1 MKPLPMLRRR
11 PLAACLATALLISTG
26 QLGALAHGIS
36 AASGLSG
43 QSGLNASTNF
53 PARVP
58 AQAAKPDAITTVRTV
73 TNCNDSG
80 SGSLRDVIGSANDTD
95 IIDLTALACSTI
107 TLTSGEI
114 AVTVERLTIRGP
126 NGGLVTIDG
135 GGTDR
140 IFDHTG
146 SFLYLYNLALKHGFA
161 LNKGG
166 CVYSSGSIY
175 AYDSRFESC
184 AVISDKPNAFG
195 GAIYTLGN
203 LRLMRSVVTASTAH
217 TSGGGASGGGA
228 MVMSN
233 LTMFESSIYGNS
245 ADSLTPSG
253 AGGIY
258 AHDAYI
264 GASTI
269 EGNSA
274 FFGGG
279 IVLFGS
285 SDETSMAVNNST
297 IANNSAYAIGG
308 IDVFG
313 SGHFYLLNSTI
324 AFNCADSQHYDGRP
338 YIYGIGLRGD
348 IATQP
353 LILSS
358 SIIANNDYC
367 PPGRGAAPAS
377 SAYDVSLRSGSI
389 DGGNNLIVTSSVPL
403 PGDTLRSDPMLTP
416 LADHGGP
423 TLTLGLASGSPA
435 VDAGNSV
442 YNHFFDQRGEGSA
455 RIAGAGPDIGAYE
468 VQTTGVVHTVSTC
481 ADSGAGSL
489 RDTIANA
496 QSGDT
501 IDLGGLSCGTIVL
514 DGGALP
520 IPLGNL
526 TLTGPGASALTID
539 AGQHDRAI
547 DHRGLGTLRISGV
560 TIADGRVD
568 AGTDLAAGGCV
579 YSPSTLEVS
588 DSVLTHCQAIGTYA
602 KGGAISAYR
611 LDIANSTVSDNGLSS
626 SNFARGGGVY
636 ARDLTMRTCTI
647 TGNVTPSS
655 DLNHVGRGGGI
666 YTRNK
671 ASILSSTIA
680 ANQGAYGG
688 GIYMHDAWD
697 DVLDIVNSTV
707 SGNAGL
713 IGAGVAGSVR
723 SITAST
729 IVFNL
734 STFPEGDNV
743 PAGVFATYRTA
754 IQSNIFFGNLSN
766 GVGYDIGGPGI
777 FIGANNLVGASPI
790 LLPPDTIR
798 GDPLLGPLQDNGGTT
813 WTHALLSG
821 SPAIDTGNNLA
832 NLDFD
837 QRGSGFQRI
846 SGGATDIGAF
856 EIQAV
861 PDVIFASGFDASP

>member
-1 MKPLPMLRRR
+1 MKPLPILRRR
-11 PLAACLATALLISTG
+11 PLAVCLATALLISTG
-26 QLGALAHGIS
+26 QFGAVAHGVS
-36 AASGLSG
+36 ATGVPRG
-43 QSGLNASTNF
+43 QSTSIASANLPGRL
-53 PARVP
+53 PA
-58 AQAAKPDAITTVRTV
+58 ATAKPDAVTAVRTV

-80 SGSLRDVIGSANDTD
+80 SGSLRGAIDNANDTD

-114 AVTVERLTIRGP
+114 AVTVGRLKVRGP
-126 NGGLVTIDG
+126 VGGLVTIDG

-166 CVYSSGSIY
+166 CVYSTGSIY

-184 AVISDKPNAFG
+184 TVDSDQPSAFG
-195 GAIYTLGN
+195 GAIYTLYN
-203 LRLMRSVVTASTAH
+203 LTLIRSVVTASTAH
-217 TSGGGASGGGA
+217 TSAGGASGGGA
-228 MVMSN
+228 MVMSH

-285 SDETSMAVNNST
+285 SDQALMQINNST
-297 IANNSAYAIGG
+297 IANNRAYAIGG
-308 IDVFG
+308 IDVFNA
-313 SGHFYLLNSTI
+313 GHFELDNSTI
-324 AFNCADSQHYDGRP
+324 AFNCAASQHYGGRP

-348 IATQP
+348 IAAQP
-353 LILSS
+353 LILNS

-367 PPGRGAAPAS
+367 EAGRGAAPAS

-389 DGGNNLIVTSSVPL
+389 VGGNNLIVTSSVPL

-423 TLTLGLASGSPA
+423 TVTLGLASGSPA
-435 VDAGNSV
+435 IDAGNNVSYLV
-442 YNHFFDQRGEGSA
+442 YDQRGAGSA
-455 RIAGAGPDIGAYE
+455 RIAGARPDIGAYE
-468 VQTTGVVHTVSTC
+468 VQVAGVVHTVSTC

-520 IPLGNL
+520 IPLDNL

-547 DHRGLGTLRISGV
+547 DHTGHGTLRISGV

-568 AGTDLAAGGCV
+568 AGTGTANGGCV
-579 YSPSTLEVS
+579 FSFSTLEVS
-588 DSVLTHCQAIGTYA
+588 DSVLTHCQAIGA
-602 KGGAISAYR
+602 SANGGAIAASR
-611 LDIANSTVSDNGLSS
+611 LDIADSTVSDNGLSATGY
-626 SNFARGGGVY
+626 ARGGGVY
-636 ARDLTMRTCTI
+636 ARELTMRTCTI

-655 DLNHVGRGGGI
+655 DLNHGGSGGGI
-666 YTRNK
+666 YAGHQ
-671 ASILSSTIA
+671 ASILSSTIS

-688 GIYMHDAWD
+688 GILMRDAWD
-697 DVLDIVNSTV
+697 AVLDIVDSTV
-707 SGNAGL
+707 SGNAGR

-734 STFPEGDNV
+734 STFPGGYNV
-743 PAGVFATYRTA
+743 PAGVFASYRTA

-766 GVGYDIGGPGI
+766 GVAYDIGGPGI
-777 FIGANNLVGASPI
+777 FVGANNLVGASPI
-790 LLPPDTIR
+790 LLPPDTIH
-798 GDPLLGPLQDNGGTT
+798 GDPLLGPLQDNGGPTL
-813 WTHALLSG
+813 THALSAG
-821 SPAIDTGNNLA
+821 SPAIDTGNNAASLL
-832 NLDFD
+832 ND
-837 QRGSGFQRI
+837 QRGTGFPRVV
-846 SGGATDIGAF
+846 GANADIGAY
-856 EIQAV
+856 ELNSN
-861 PDVIFASGFDASP
+861 DVIFQNGFD